1 MQSHVLFHNNVLFL
15 KKHPKNNFKLF
26 ANNSFL
32 LVIWKKK
39 FVSAI
44 NMLNKQELF
53 SEVCHWISVV
63 NFQGELY
70 SVSFK
75 LKEKTQNTLN
85 KNKKD
90 CQYVVRFLFF

>member
-1 MQSHVLFHNNVLFL
+1 
-15 KKHPKNNFKLF
+15 
-26 ANNSFL
+26 
-32 LVIWKKK
+32 
-39 FVSAI
+39 
-44 NMLNKQELF
+44 MLNKQELF